1 MTEKL
6 KDESGVAMIEATYC
20 IFVCLIV
27 VMFFLSFGFFLY
39 QSNTMSIIANEIAEE
54 TATTYKY
61 RDADDSSDISL
72 DDIKGVG
79 KFRYMF
85 FSGSFHTAS
94 NSRAQ
99 GIIDVRLTK
108 SNLAKING
116 VPIAKVKVVADD
128 IGRNHYE
135 ITIKQK
141 YDFLFSDMLNWV
153 GIDGKKEIVKTS
165 YAEGVDVLSYVNT
178 IRNTKY
184 ATDYVAD
191 MSGIAGLVDS
201 VINFIHGILD

>member
-1 MTEKL
+1 
-6 KDESGVAMIEATYC
+6 
-20 IFVCLIV
+20 
-27 VMFFLSFGFFLY
+27 MF
-39 QSNTMSIIANEIAEE
+39 
-54 TATTYKY
+54 
-61 RDADDSSDISL
+61 SL
-72 DDIKGVG
+72 L
-79 KFRYMF
+79 
-85 FSGSFHTAS
+85 H
-94 NSRAQ
+94 
-99 GIIDVRLTK
+99 
-108 SNLAKING
+108 
-116 VPIAKVKVVADD
+116 P
-128 IGRNHYE
+128 
-135 ITIKQK
+135 